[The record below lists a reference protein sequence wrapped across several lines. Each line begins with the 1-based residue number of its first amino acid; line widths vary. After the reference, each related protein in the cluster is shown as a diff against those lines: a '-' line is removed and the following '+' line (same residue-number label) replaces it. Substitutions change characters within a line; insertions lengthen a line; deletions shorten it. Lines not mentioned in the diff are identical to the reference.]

1 MHLFFRLP
9 PDSLWRNSHFVLF
22 WSGRS
27 ISLLGTTITQTLLPI
42 LVFRLTNSAFQ
53 TSLLATFEVLP
64 YLFFGL
70 FAGAL
75 ADRVNRKRL
84 MIFCDLTNVLLL
96 GSIPLAAVLHR
107 LTLGQIYVV
116 GLLSALAFVWFD
128 AANFGALPLL
138 VGRQQIVNANSTL
151 SASESLLSIGGP
163 ALAGLLA
170 ALLTPE
176 LAISVDACSYACSA
190 LSLLLIPRA
199 LSTLRSP
206 DDGEHLR
213 LIHLLRD
220 IREGLSFLRKQPLV
234 RTMTLL
240 GFGNSLT
247 GGAVMSLL
255 VVYAVRQLG
264 LAKIDPRIG
273 LLYTVG
279 ALGAFLAALFLPWGI
294 KRFPVGRLSLISI
307 TLTPFFLLGMAFAP
321 TLTPGFL
328 LYGCWSVTS
337 TLTIITGISLRQM
350 VTPDHLQSRVNATA
364 RMIAWGGA
372 PFGAA
377 LAGILAERTTISTTY
392 LVMALGVGI
401 SALAGWF
408 SPLWQAKTPRPAL
421 SE

>member
-1 MHLFFRLP
+1 MSTLLFRGQGWQGNPLQMETQEAALVEMLNLFPASYPEQLLPPNMAVHCYLTWSQENRRKFCSSHPWSKLMHLFFRLP

-27 ISLLGTTITQTLLPI
+27 ISLLGTIITQTLLPI

-96 GSIPLAAVLHR
+96 GSIPLAAILHR
-107 LTLGQIYVV
+107 LTLGQIYMV

-213 LIHLLRD
+213 LI
-220 IREGLSFLRKQPLV
+220 
-234 RTMTLL
+234 
-240 GFGNSLT
+240 
-247 GGAVMSLL
+247 
-255 VVYAVRQLG
+255 
-264 LAKIDPRIG
+264 
-273 LLYTVG
+273 
-279 ALGAFLAALFLPWGI
+279 
-294 KRFPVGRLSLISI
+294 
-307 TLTPFFLLGMAFAP
+307 
-321 TLTPGFL
+321 
-328 LYGCWSVTS
+328 
-337 TLTIITGISLRQM
+337 
-350 VTPDHLQSRVNATA
+350 
-364 RMIAWGGA
+364 
-372 PFGAA
+372 
-377 LAGILAERTTISTTY
+377 
-392 LVMALGVGI
+392 
-401 SALAGWF
+401 
-408 SPLWQAKTPRPAL
+408 
-421 SE
+421 